1 MEDNCFGDISQKRR
15 GEKFSQLRA
24 IVQQIRDFSDQ
35 SISILEVA
43 MQELYNSIH
52 QVYLSIAEEQRTMN
66 EMITKLEKDLE
77 KTLEITQL
85 NKTNLLHKLFFKTDA
100 EIDDFNSD
108 CFELFSSLNEK
119 RFKTKLVHFEN
130 LNKKL
135 FKISEHLKTT
145 LRKEKA
151 PNLYLKLQEEAD
163 GFWIKL
169 QTKNFDIYSK
179 Q

>member
-1 MEDNCFGDISQKRR
+1 MEGNCFGDISQKRKA
-15 GEKFSQLRA
+15 EKFSQLKA
-24 IVQQIRDFSDQ
+24 IVQQIKDFSNQ

-43 MQELYNSIH
+43 TQDLYNSIH

-66 EMITKLEKDLE
+66 EMIAKLEKDLE
-77 KTLEITQL
+77 KTLQIPQL
-85 NKTNLLHKLFFKTDA
+85 DKTNPLHSLFFKTDA
-100 EIDDFNSD
+100 EIDDYNSD

-135 FKISEHLKTT
+135 FKISKHLKTT
-145 LRKEKA
+145 LRNEKA
-151 PNLYLKLQEEAD
+151 ANLYLKLQEEAD

-179 Q
+179 E